1 MIEDKSTVEPVKKRN
16 LISECIEDII
26 EVFEDTDYTRID
38 ILSSIRSACK
48 EKILKVRGEYNLRF
62 SYQDIYVIS
71 RIPQTSNLNRP
82 DCVWATDE
90 FCVETG
96 CLLTGIQSVEDIKK
110 VVYRNFYNTDKVNIY
125 RVREEYTSSL
135 RDFISEFEY
144 RAPSCIIIEPWDQDR
159 VAEILEHSFVDYIPV
174 VCLGL

>member
-1 MIEDKSTVEPVKKRN
+1 MIEDKSTVELVKKRK
-16 LISECIEDII
+16 LISECIEDIV

-38 ILSSIRSACK
+38 ILNSIKSACK

-71 RIPQTSNLNRP
+71 RIPQTSNLNKP

-96 CLLTGIQSVEDIKK
+96 RLLTGIQSVEDIKK
-110 VVYRNFYNTDKVNIY
+110 VVYRNFYNTDKVNVY
-125 RVREEYTSSL
+125 RVREEYTSFL
-135 RDFISEFEY
+135 QDFILESEY
-144 RAPSCIIIEPWDQDR
+144 KAPSCITIEPWDLDK
-159 VAEILEHSFVDYIPV
+159 VAEILKHSFVDYIPV